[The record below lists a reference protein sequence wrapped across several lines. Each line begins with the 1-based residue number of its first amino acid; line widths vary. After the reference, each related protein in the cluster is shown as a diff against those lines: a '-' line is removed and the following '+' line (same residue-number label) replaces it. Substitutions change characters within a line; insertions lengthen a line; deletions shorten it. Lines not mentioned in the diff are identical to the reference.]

1 MFRNIRA
8 IHKWIGLVN
17 SLFLVVIS
25 CTGLLLAL
33 KKRFD
38 WIQPPTHKGE
48 VLANLNEVVPI
59 GKAADAVFA
68 ANVPELKSME
78 DVNRFELHVDKNVF
92 KVTSK
97 EGFKEVQVD
106 AKTGEVLS
114 VAQRND
120 MMFEAIHDMSFIH
133 ESLHTWV
140 LPLVAI
146 SLFLLGVSGAYMFSV
161 PVFRRWKYRQK
172 QGVA

>member
-1 MFRNIRA
+1 MFKNIRA

-17 SLFLVVIS
+17 SLFLLVIS

-38 WIQPPTHKGE
+38 WIQPPTNKGE
-48 VLANLNEVVPI
+48 KIAALNEVAPI
-59 GKAADAVFA
+59 GQIAEAVFA
-68 ANVPELKSME
+68 ANVPELKTME
-78 DVNRFELHVDKNVF
+78 DVNRFELHVSKNIF
-92 KVTSK
+92 KVTSN

-133 ESLHTWV
+133 ESLHAWV

-146 SLFLLGVSGAYMFSV
+146 SLFLLGVSGVYMFSV

-172 QGVA
+172 QAEA